1 MENSVTDH
9 YAVMGNPIAHSKSP
23 FIHARFAEQTGQTL
37 RYDAILVERDGFPAA
52 VAEFIAGGGRG
63 LNITVPFKQEAWS
76 LAARRS
82 DRAQRAGAVNTLR
95 VEADGTLFGDNT
107 DGIGLVRDIG
117 INHGVAMAGKRL
129 LVLGAGG
136 AVRGVPAP
144 LLAER
149 PAPPNVVNR
158 TAAKAE
164 KWVAQYGGNS
174 APTPKA
180 AAQGQDFVMA
190 CVGNDN
196 DLRQVMWSMTTRVH
210 AERDVVMI
218 PNTRVFALD
227 NVSPIAPP
235 GDNPFSRLGTKW
247 LIDATMP
254 AVTHPEARDRFT
266 RAMPKNFDS
275 VKLEDFLPPE
285 LLK

>member
-136 AVRGVPAP
+136 AVRGGLAP

-149 PAPPNVVNR
+149 PAQLTGVNR
-158 TAAKAE
+158 TAAKALE
-164 KWVAQYGGNS
+164 LARLFADLGAIDGCGFDALGDRQFDVVINGTAASLQGEVPPLPSQALAPSALCYDMMYGAQ
-174 APTPKA
+174 PTPFLRWATAHGCA
-180 AAQGQDFVMA
+180 ATLDGLGMLVEQAAESF
-190 CVGNDN
+190 
-196 DLRQVMWSMTTRVH
+196 LLWRQVRPQTAPVIR
-210 AERDVVMI
+210 ALRDLLQ
-218 PNTRVFALD
+218 R
-227 NVSPIAPP
+227 
-235 GDNPFSRLGTKW
+235 
-247 LIDATMP
+247 P
-254 AVTHPEARDRFT
+254 A
-266 RAMPKNFDS
+266 
-275 VKLEDFLPPE
+275 
-285 LLK
+285 